1 MNKTRFASARAFP
14 TIFQSEYIEG
24 KQTIRHDI
32 TRFITV
38 RERNIN
44 QNNWMEY
51 LMWRSDGLST
61 GHLTF
66 VLVLY
71 NHKVR
76 DQLQKLA
83 SVCLNTENIDIYICI
98 IVPD

>member
-1 MNKTRFASARAFP
+1 
-14 TIFQSEYIEG
+14 
-24 KQTIRHDI
+24 
-32 TRFITV
+32 
-38 RERNIN
+38 
-44 QNNWMEY
+44 MEY